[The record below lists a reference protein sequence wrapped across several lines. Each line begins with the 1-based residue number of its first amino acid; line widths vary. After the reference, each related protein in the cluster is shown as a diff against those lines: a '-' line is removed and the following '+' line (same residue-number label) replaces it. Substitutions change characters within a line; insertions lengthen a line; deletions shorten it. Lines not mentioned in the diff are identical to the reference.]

1 MGRAHI
7 ERGGGNESSASQ
19 HYHRGADPPDTQ
31 GEGTAAGRGEGEDRA
46 QAGVG
51 ISTTADETPASA
63 TSSAPCPC
71 PSTPTATTA
80 HGAPATTPWHNATP
94 ATHDDG
100 ASPYAS
106 HEATNDG

>member
-1 MGRAHI
+1 MGRTHV
-7 ERGGGNESSASQ
+7 ERGGGDESSPSQ
-19 HYHRGADPPDTQ
+19 HHYRGADPPDTQ

-51 ISTTADETPASA
+51 ISTAADETPASA
-63 TSSAPCPC
+63 ASSAPCPR
-71 PSTPTATTA
+71 PTTPTATTA
-80 HGAPATTPWHNATP
+80 HGASATAPWHNATA

-106 HEATNDG
+106 HEAANDG